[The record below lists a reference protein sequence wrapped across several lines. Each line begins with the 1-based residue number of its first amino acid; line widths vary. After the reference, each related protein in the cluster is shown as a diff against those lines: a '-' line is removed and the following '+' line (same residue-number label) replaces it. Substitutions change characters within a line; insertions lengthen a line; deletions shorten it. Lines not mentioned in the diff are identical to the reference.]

1 MQVSLYQERIID
13 WVKTG
18 KGHGCCNAVAGSGKS
33 TTLRLA
39 AIALQEAGIKPSQIK
54 ICVFGKA
61 NSLDLIAKFGNE
73 WKESISTLH
82 SAGWTLVKKHL
93 SIQNSYDVE
102 VSGNKYKKIAEGL
115 GFIGKRGN
123 YGLLQLNDAIEKNED
138 FIQLIDLVRLTN
150 SEPVPEIV
158 EKICKHFEMADIYEF
173 SIVADAIAEC
183 LKIGE
188 NLARKKTG
196 FDFTDQIWLPV
207 KWKLNQQ
214 RWFKPY
220 KFVLIDECQDLNSV
234 QLELAISFTGN
245 DGRLLFVGDPHQA
258 IMGFAGAD
266 CNSYQNILDRTKA
279 IELPLS
285 ICYRCPKSHI
295 ELVKKNFP
303 EIPMIAKAN
312 AIEGKI
318 EAITEADLW
327 SDKSCRLAT
336 GDMVICRKTA
346 PLVKLC
352 IRLIARGIAAT
363 VKGRAIGELIK
374 LDLQE
379 IAKMPGFRYSQFND
393 AVSAYRTAK
402 QERYEGL
409 ENEEQLCEV
418 LKDKLEAL
426 TEIYKS
432 QPQATCI
439 AHLESYIDS
448 LFSDENSP
456 ITLSTCHRA
465 KGLEGDRIF
474 IISPNDLPMVWRN
487 QEGWQLEQ
495 EYNLLY
501 VALTRSKSELYVV
514 GKASW
519 LQTEAKEEAE
529 TEAEPKPEPEPET
542 KEKTVNPL
550 QQPNNKEKLKNWIE
564 GLHEKVRAALL
575 SPEWQSKS
583 DRAIA
588 DFCGV
593 SAPTVS
599 KHRKHLQEEGLL
611 PEIQERVGKSGRK
624 LKTGNIGTKANHKE
638 KILKIASEL
647 DQSEILEIIQALEAM
662 LW

>member
-1 MQVSLYQERIID
+1 
-13 WVKTG
+13 
-18 KGHGCCNAVAGSGKS
+18 
-33 TTLRLA
+33 
-39 AIALQEAGIKPSQIK
+39 
-54 ICVFGKA
+54 
-61 NSLDLIAKFGNE
+61 
-73 WKESISTLH
+73 
-82 SAGWTLVKKHL
+82 
-93 SIQNSYDVE
+93 
-102 VSGNKYKKIAEGL
+102 
-115 GFIGKRGN
+115 
-123 YGLLQLNDAIEKNED
+123 
-138 FIQLIDLVRLTN
+138 
-150 SEPVPEIV
+150 
-158 EKICKHFEMADIYEF
+158 
-173 SIVADAIAEC
+173 
-183 LKIGE
+183 
-188 NLARKKTG
+188 
-196 FDFTDQIWLPV
+196 
-207 KWKLNQQ
+207 
-214 RWFKPY
+214 
-220 KFVLIDECQDLNSV
+220 
-234 QLELAISFTGN
+234 
-245 DGRLLFVGDPHQA
+245 
-258 IMGFAGAD
+258 
-266 CNSYQNILDRTKA
+266 
-279 IELPLS
+279 
-285 ICYRCPKSHI
+285 
-295 ELVKKNFP
+295 
-303 EIPMIAKAN
+303 MIASPT
-312 AIEGKI
+312 AIDGKI

-327 SDKSCRLAT
+327 SDKPCRLAT

-409 ENEEQLCEV
+409 ENEEQLCEA

-465 KGLEGDRIF
+465 KGLESDRIF
-474 IISPNDLPMVWRN
+474 IINPNDLPMVWRN

-495 EYNLLY
+495 EHNLLY

-514 GKASW
+514 GNASW
-519 LQTEAKEEAE
+519 LQAEAE
-529 TEAEPKPEPEPET
+529 AGSKPEPEPEI
-542 KEKTVNPL
+542 KEETVNHL
-550 QQPNNKEKLKNWIE
+550 QQPNSKEKLKNWIE

-599 KHRKHLQEEGLL
+599 QHRKHLQEEGLL

-624 LKTGNIGTKANHKE
+624 LNTETVGTKTNHKE

-647 DQSEILEIIQALEAM
+647 DQSEILEIIQVLEAM